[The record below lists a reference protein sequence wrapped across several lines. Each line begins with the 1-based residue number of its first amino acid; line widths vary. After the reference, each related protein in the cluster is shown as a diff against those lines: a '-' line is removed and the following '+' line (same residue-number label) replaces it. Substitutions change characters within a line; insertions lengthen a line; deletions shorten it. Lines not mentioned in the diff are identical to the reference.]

1 MKIMFKKYFAQLTTA
16 LVLCSTAGVALAQTT
31 NTNAPAAAAPAA
43 APDNT
48 PKPDAQGYNT
58 GAASDAADA
67 SNTPLIVPAPT
78 DLSDADKK
86 DTNKVAAYNT
96 AKAAFDTYTKQA
108 TAEPL
113 AVRIMDGVGHNRV
126 AINFMWTLVT
136 GFLVMFMQAGFAL
149 VETGLCRAKNAGH
162 TMSMNF
168 MIYPLGMLGFYV
180 CGFAFMFGGMNSP
193 LTPNP
198 GTISTMGG
206 YGGLNHELGFT
217 LGGHF
222 IGLLG
227 WKGFMLQG
235 AGYDTAAFALFLF
248 QMVFMDTT
256 ATIPTGGAAERW
268 KFSAFMIYGACI
280 GTIMYPVFG
289 NWVWGNGWLSQMGV
303 NWGIGH
309 GHVDFAGSSVVH
321 MQGGVICLIFCWL
334 IGPRYG
340 KYDANGKVAH
350 PIIPHNIPFVMLGTF
365 ILAFGWFGFNPG
377 SSLAGTELRIA
388 VVAVN
393 TMLASATGALGA
405 TLWMWWVRTKKPD
418 PSMMCNGMLAG
429 LVAIT
434 CPCAFVSA
442 GGASILGLVAGVLVV
457 ESVFFFD
464 KIGIDDCVGAI
475 SVHGVNGA
483 WGCLSLGLFADG
495 TYGEGWNGVPGKVTG
510 LFYGGGFGQLTAEFI
525 GVVVCF
531 VTLSVLSLVVYYIAE
546 KLVGNRVAKD
556 VEIEGLDMPE
566 MGVPGYAGF
575 VMDKASE
582 TPMLAGDHYSGAP
595 ATKSKSLA
603 T

>member
-1 MKIMFKKYFAQLTTA
+1 MYATVNQPLLSKVMNKKILACLAVLT
-16 LVLCSTAGVALAQTT
+16 LCLSVLAQQD
-31 NTNAPAAAAPAA
+31 TNAPAAAVAGTNVVATTN

-48 PKPDAQGYNT
+48 PKPDPGGHAT
-58 GAASDAADA
+58 GAASDAASADG
-67 SNTPLIVPAPT
+67 TTFVPTAPAE
-78 DLSDADKK
+78 LNEADKK
-86 DTNKVAAYNT
+86 DPAKVKTYNDNK
-96 AKAAFDTYTKQA
+96 KAFDDYTAQA
-108 TAEPL
+108 KLEPL
-113 AVRIMDGVGHNRV
+113 AVRLADSVGHNRV
-126 AINFMWTLVT
+126 AINFMWTLIT

-168 MIYPLGMLGFYV
+168 MIYPMGMLGFYL
-180 CGFAFMFGGMNSP
+180 CGFAFMFGGMADP
-193 LTPNP
+193 LNPNN
-198 GTISTMGG
+198 GGISTMGG

-217 LGGHF
+217 IGGKF

-227 WKGFMLQG
+227 FKGFLLQG

-256 ATIPTGGAAERW
+256 ATIPTGAAAERW
-268 KFSAFMIYGACI
+268 RFSAFMIYGCCI
-280 GTIMYPVFG
+280 GICMYPIFG
-289 NWVWGNGWLSQMGV
+289 NWVWGNGWLSNLGS
-303 NWGIGH
+303 NFGIGH

-321 MQGGVICLIFCWL
+321 MQGGVIALIFAWL

-340 KYDANGKVAH
+340 KYDKEGKIAH
-350 PIIPHNIPFVMLGTF
+350 PVLPHSIPMVMLGTF

-442 GGASILGLVAGVLVV
+442 GGASLLGLVAGILVV

-464 KIGIDDCVGAI
+464 RIGIDDPVGAI

-495 TYGEGWNGVPGKVTG
+495 TYGDGWNAVPGTVRG
-510 LFYGGGFGQLTAEFI
+510 LFYGGGLGQFFAELI
-525 GVVVCF
+525 GVTTCF
-531 VTLSVLSLVVYYIAE
+531 VTLAIISVIVYKIAE
-546 KLVGNRVAKD
+546 AFVGNRVPIET
-556 VEIEGLDMPE
+556 EIEGLDVPE
-566 MGVPGYAGF
+566 MGVPGYGG
-575 VMDKASE
+575 VQMDKDSE
-582 TPMLAGDHYSGAP
+582 TPMVKA
-595 ATKSKSLA
+595 
-603 T
+603 

>member
-1 MKIMFKKYFAQLTTA
+1 MIIKFITSIAALTLLGALSLLNVHAQ
-16 LVLCSTAGVALAQTT
+16 STNMAGMAMS
-31 NTNAPAAAAPAA
+31 NAPAAAPASTEPT
-43 APDNT
+43 PD
-48 PKPDAQGYNT
+48 PEGYST
-58 GAASDAADA
+58 GGAANVADA
-67 SNTPLIVPAPT
+67 SNTAFVPTAPT
-78 DLSDADKK
+78 ALTGDDLK

-96 AKAAFDTYTKQA
+96 AKKAFDDYTAQA
-108 TAEPL
+108 KLEPL
-113 AVRIMDGVGHNRV
+113 AVKLLDPVGHNRT

-162 TMSMNF
+162 TMAMNF
-168 MIYPLGMLGFYV
+168 MIYPMGMLGFYL
-180 CGFAFMFGGMNSP
+180 CGFAFMFGGMADTHSLVN
-193 LTPNP
+193 
-198 GTISTMGG
+198 GGIATMGG
-206 YGGLNHELGFT
+206 YTGLDHEVGLTIGGKF
-217 LGGHF
+217 F
-222 IGLLG
+222 GLFG
-227 WKGFMLQG
+227 TKGFMLKG
-235 AGYDTAAFALFLF
+235 CAYDTAAFALFLF

-268 KFSAFMIYGACI
+268 KFSAFMIYGCCI
-280 GTIMYPVFG
+280 GTMMYPFFG
-289 NWVWGNGWLSQMGV
+289 NWVWGNGWLANLGA
-303 NWGIGH
+303 NFPGLGH

-321 MQGGVICLIFCWL
+321 MQGGVIALIFCWL

-340 KYDANGKVAH
+340 KYNKEGKIVH
-350 PIIPHNIPFVMLGTF
+350 PVMPHSIPLVMLGTF

-377 SSLAGTELRIA
+377 SSLAGTELRVS

-393 TMLASATGALGA
+393 TMMASATGALGS

-442 GGASILGLVAGVLVV
+442 FGACALGLIAGVLVV

-495 TYGEGWNGVPGKVTG
+495 TYGDGWNGVPGKVTG
-510 LFYGGGFGQLTAEFI
+510 LFYGGGFGQLIAEFI
-525 GVVVCF
+525 GVTTCF
-531 VTLSVLSLVVYYIAE
+531 ITLSILSIIVYYIAE
-546 KLVGNRVAKD
+546 KLVGNRVTRE
-556 VEIEGLDMPE
+556 VEIEGLDIPE
-566 MGVPGYAGF
+566 MGVLGYNGF
-575 VMDKASE
+575 QMDKDSE
-582 TPMLAGDHYSGAP
+582 TPVV
-595 ATKSKSLA
+595 KE
-603 T
+603 